1 MINNKKLLAL
11 IPARGGSKGIPVK
24 NIMEIAGK
32 PLIAYSI
39 LQAKASKYINRTIV
53 STDNKEI
60 AEISKKWGAEVPFIR
75 PPEFAQDMSPDID
88 VFRHVLLW
96 LRKNENYQPDLIIQL
111 RPTGPVRK
119 VDLIDLAIEKM
130 LQHPEA
136 DALRSISLALQT
148 PYKMW
153 NIKDD
158 GLMGPLL
165 KIEGVEDCQS
175 LPRQA
180 LPTVYWQNG
189 YVDIIRSRA
198 ILEYHSMWGQKVLPF
213 IIKEQ
218 ILEMDYPEN
227 ILAIEEALKNETKN
241 NENESID
248 KTIRHSV

>member
-1 MINNKKLLAL
+1 
-11 IPARGGSKGIPVK
+11 
-24 NIMEIAGK
+24 
-32 PLIAYSI
+32 
-39 LQAKASKYINRTIV
+39 
-53 STDNKEI
+53 
-60 AEISKKWGAEVPFIR
+60 
-75 PPEFAQDMSPDID
+75 
-88 VFRHVLLW
+88 LW

-227 ILAIEEALKNETKN
+227 ILAIEKALRNETKN
-241 NENESID
+241 DENESID